1 MNGAMVAI
9 GVVDRA
15 ARIALDREINSN
27 QNSQVTREDVVT
39 AISAVHQ
46 ETLTLNL
53 ENELRDFVHDFAD
66 DINEVKK
73 RVQIRK

>member
-1 MNGAMVAI
+1 MSS
-9 GVVDRA
+9 R
-15 ARIALDREINSN
+15 L
-27 QNSQVTREDVVT
+27 
-39 AISAVHQ
+39 ISAVHQ